1 MRLEKAFYFECLV
14 LRVIFVQ
21 ENGNRQNFLNMKNA
35 QRRPRNPLPTIRV
48 IYAAVC
54 SMDKLLYIDKGGV
67 RLTFILRRVFAEPSF
82 RKSSANRPF
91 L

>member
-14 LRVIFVQ
+14 LRVIFVLLF
-21 ENGNRQNFLNMKNA
+21 ENRLNFLKVTIA
-35 QRRPRNPLPTIRV
+35 QRRPRNPLPAIRV

-67 RLTFILRRVFAEPSF
+67 RLTFIRCGVLAEPSI
-82 RKSSANRPF
+82 K
-91 L
+91 